1 LTCHTILFI
10 LFVENH
16 RVLNLKPTKNIEGLA
31 MKFIISRNELNKMIG
46 RIQNVISP
54 KSTIPILANVLI
66 EATDTEIIF
75 TATDL
80 TVGMKC
86 YTEAKVLEKGAITL
100 PARRFFQLIRE
111 LTSENIEIATH
122 ADHPTAIIKADSSV
136 FHLNGMEENEFPSLP
151 SLSGA
156 KQIKI
161 SQNAL
166 KENLFQTSFA
176 ISRDDNRYVLMGML
190 LQIEEQKAIFV
201 GTDGKRLAKSQ
212 RTINT
217 DSDFNGQFV
226 IPLKAIEE
234 MQKNLESNE
243 DELATLHLLED
254 KVALETNRTLIVTK
268 LLTGAYPDFNQVI
281 PASSEINV
289 SLHVEELSTLL
300 KQIILFTADANSSV
314 RFTFNEGQLTL
325 LANSL
330 EIGRGKVSMPVDYSN
345 EQIEIAFNPNYF
357 LDILRHTK
365 DETVTLDLSDA
376 FNPGVIKDS
385 TEAMFILMPMRL
397 TEEKPALAG
406 V

>member
-1 LTCHTILFI
+1 
-10 LFVENH
+10 
-16 RVLNLKPTKNIEGLA
+16 

-66 EATDTEIIF
+66 EATDSEIVF

-100 PARRFFQLIRE
+100 PARRFFQLVRE
-111 LTSENIEIATH
+111 LTCENLEIATH
-122 ADHPTAIIKADSSV
+122 PEHPKAIITAGSSV
-136 FHLNGMEENEFPSLP
+136 FHLNGMEESEFPALP

-156 KQIKI
+156 KQIKMDQQ
-161 SQNAL
+161 SL

-190 LQIEEQKAIFV
+190 LQIEDKKAIFV

-212 RTINT
+212 REVNT
-217 DSDFNGQFV
+217 DADFTGQFV

-234 MQKNLESNE
+234 MQKNLESNDE
-243 DELATLHLLED
+243 ELATIHLLED

-268 LLTGAYPDFNQVI
+268 LLSGAYPDFNQVI
-281 PASSEINV
+281 PATSEISV

-300 KQIILFTADANSSV
+300 RQIILFTADTNSSV
-314 RFTFNEGQLTL
+314 RFTFQEGQLTL

-330 EIGRGKVSMPVDYSN
+330 EIGQGKVSMPVDYHG
-345 EQIEIAFNPNYF
+345 EQVDIAFNPNYF
-357 LDILRHTK
+357 LDILKHTK
-365 DETVTLDLSDA
+365 DEAVKLGLSDA
-376 FNPGVIKDS
+376 FNPGVIEDT